1 MSDSITTICPDCGTE
16 LVIDRETGKVLLH
29 KSKPTEQQDFDA
41 LLKGI
46 DDKKAR
52 DQAAF
57 EREKAAMDDKDRLLE
72 EQFKQALEKADAVKD
87 EDILRPFDLD

>member
-1 MSDSITTICPDCGTE
+1 MSDSITTTCPDCEAE

-29 KSKPTEQQDFDA
+29 KSKPAEPQDFDA

-46 DDKKAR
+46 DEKKAR
-52 DQAAF
+52 DQQAF

-72 EQFKQALEKADAVKD
+72 EQFKRALESADEVKD